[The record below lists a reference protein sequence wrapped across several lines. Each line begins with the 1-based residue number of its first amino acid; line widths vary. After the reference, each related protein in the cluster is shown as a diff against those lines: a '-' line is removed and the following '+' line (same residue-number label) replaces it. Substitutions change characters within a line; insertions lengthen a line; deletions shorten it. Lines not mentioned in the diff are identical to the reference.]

1 MYKRKGKGVGK
12 AIIEYESLGIISI
25 EQFEQALWEDLK
37 ALHDFY
43 GVRFLKGA
51 RLEIPATTQYGD
63 PIPFRH
69 PDGQVVTKLVTHFY
83 HPAYLEYHL

>member
-1 MYKRKGKGVGK
+1 MYKRKGKGVGR
-12 AIIEYESLGIISI
+12 AIIEYDSLGIISI

-37 ALHDFY
+37 ALHDIY

-51 RLEIPATTQYGD
+51 RLVIPITTERGEAV
-63 PIPFRH
+63 PFRH
-69 PDGQVVTKLVTHFY
+69 PDGHVVTRLVTHFY